1 MENLLYSLVKKG
13 AHEKFVSTNTI
24 ELAAE
29 CGMSQ
34 QTASRKL
41 IEFEKEGL
49 IERKIDR
56 RGQSIRLTHKALAD
70 LKNIYKNLRPV
81 FGKIP
86 EKLVIEGKVFSGLGE
101 GSFYVTTP
109 GYRKQFVRK
118 LGFDPYPGTLNVKLE
133 TECDMAAKAELETM
147 PSVQID
153 GFKDEKRTYGNANCY
168 RATIDGVEAAILIIE
183 RTHHPVDIVEV
194 ISPHFLRKKL
204 KLKDGSAVKI
214 LLKNE

>member
-1 MENLLYSLVKKG
+1 MENLLYNLVKKG
-13 AHEKFVSTNTI
+13 AHEKFVNTNTI

-29 CGMSQ
+29 CGISQ

-56 RGQSIRLTHKALAD
+56 HGQSIILTHKALAN
-70 LKNIYKNLRPV
+70 LKNVYKNLRPV
-81 FGKIP
+81 FDKMP
-86 EKLVIEGKVFSGLGE
+86 KKLMIEGKVFSGLGE
-101 GSFYVTTP
+101 GGFYVTMP
-109 GYRKQFVRK
+109 GYRKQFVHK

-133 TECDMAAKAELETM
+133 TERDIHAKAELETM

-153 GFKDEKRTYGNANCY
+153 GFKDEKRTYGGANCY
-168 RATIDGVEAAILIIE
+168 RATIDGAEAAILIIE
-183 RTHHPVDIVEV
+183 RTHHPVGIVEV